1 MNIPRIVFPVFL
13 TIAPGAGGIAATP
26 ADGSDTTPLA
36 TSNIDAVRDGVS
48 SPTTTQK

>member
-1 MNIPRIVFPVFL
+1 MNIPRNVFLVFL
-13 TIAPGAGGIAATP
+13 TIAPSAGGIAAIP

-36 TSNIDAVRDGVS
+36 TGGIDAVRDGVS